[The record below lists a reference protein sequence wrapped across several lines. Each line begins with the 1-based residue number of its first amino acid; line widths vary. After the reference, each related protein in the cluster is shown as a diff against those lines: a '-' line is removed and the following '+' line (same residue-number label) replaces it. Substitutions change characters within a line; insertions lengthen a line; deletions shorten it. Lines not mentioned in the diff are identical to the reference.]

1 METMIIDKE
10 EALGRLE
17 GDLELWNEI
26 REIWLED
33 VDSLHQ
39 AVLATFESRTPDG
52 LRRAAHAIKG
62 ASANVGAIRLA
73 SVAREIEM
81 QSPAADWAQL
91 ATQVERLGKEVESAK
106 IALAAG

>member
-1 METMIIDKE
+1 MDGKVIDKE

-33 VDSLHQ
+33 VDALHQ
-39 AVLATFESRTPDG
+39 AVLTTFEGKAPDG

-62 ASANVGAIRLA
+62 ASANVGAVRLA
-73 SVAREIEM
+73 SVARDLEL
-81 QSPAADWAQL
+81 QSPAADWTSLAQHVD
-91 ATQVERLGKEVESAK
+91 QLGREVENAK
-106 IALAAG
+106 KALKEG

>member
-1 METMIIDKE
+1 MEGNVIDKD

-33 VDSLHQ
+33 VDALHQ
-39 AVLATFESRTPDG
+39 AVVDTFRQKTPDG

-62 ASANVGAIRLA
+62 ASANVGAVRLA
-73 SVAREIEM
+73 SVARELEL
-81 QSPAADWAQL
+81 QSPSADWTAL
-91 ATQVERLGKEVESAK
+91 ADHVARLTREVEIAK
-106 IALAAG
+106 KALAEG

>member
-1 METMIIDKE
+1 METKIIDKE

-39 AVLATFESRTPDG
+39 AVMATFEGRTADG

-62 ASANVGAIRLA
+62 ASANVGAVRLA
-73 SVAREIEM
+73 SVARDLEM
-81 QSPAADWAQL
+81 QSPAADWTLL
-91 ATQVERLGKEVESAK
+91 ATQVERLGQEVESAK
-106 IALAAG
+106 KALAEG

>member
-1 METMIIDKE
+1 MDGKVIDKE

-39 AVLATFESRTPDG
+39 AVLANFEGKAADG

-62 ASANVGAIRLA
+62 ASANVGAVRLA
-73 SVAREIEM
+73 SVARDLEL
-81 QSPAADWAQL
+81 QSPAADWGALARHVNQL
-91 ATQVERLGKEVESAK
+91 GEEVENAK
-106 IALAAG
+106 KALSER

>member
-1 METMIIDKE
+1 MDGKVIDKD

-33 VDSLHQ
+33 VDALQQ
-39 AVLATFESRTPDG
+39 AVADAFKEKTADG

-62 ASANVGAIRLA
+62 ASANVGAVRLA
-73 SVAREIEM
+73 STARELEL
-81 QSPAADWAQL
+81 QSPSADWPRL
-91 ATQVERLGKEVESAK
+91 AGQVEKLTQEVEIAK
-106 IALAAG
+106 KALAGE